1 MEDYRSTSERRYPS
15 PPAQRRSG
23 EIWKAR
29 LGMGFVVALTMITGA
44 LMFRV
49 AGLGISAALSPFQQ
63 SGGAAQITPTGSTGI
78 PTRTPTAIAGA
89 ATAIATTVAGAS
101 TPASIPGQRPAAAPT
116 TLAGTPAPGQP
127 PAGATPAR
135 TVVATTP
142 APGAPTAVRTVT
154 TANPGAAV
162 TATTSSGAREY
173 SIASGDTLGAVATR
187 NNTTVDELVK
197 INNLP
202 NKDVTLQVGQ
212 KIKLP

>member
-1 MEDYRSTSERRYPS
+1 
-15 PPAQRRSG
+15 
-23 EIWKAR
+23 
-29 LGMGFVVALTMITGA
+29 MGFVVALTMITGA

-49 AGLGISAALSPFQQ
+49 AGLGVSAALSPFQQ
-63 SGGAAQITPTGSTGI
+63 SGGAALVTPTGTAGMSA
-78 PTRTPTAIAGA
+78 RTPTAIAGA
-89 ATAIATTVAGAS
+89 GTPIVTTLAGAS
-101 TPASIPGQRPAAAPT
+101 TPASIPGQPPAAGPT
-116 TLAGTPAPGQP
+116 A

-142 APGAPTAVRTVT
+142 VPGAPTAVRTVT

-162 TATTSSGAREY
+162 TATTSAGARVY

-202 NKDVTLQVGQ
+202 NKNVTLQVGQ

>member
-1 MEDYRSTSERRYPS
+1 MEDYPSTSERRYPS

-49 AGLGISAALSPFQQ
+49 AGLGVSAALSPFQQ
-63 SGGAAQITPTGSTGI
+63 SGGAALVTPTGSAGLTA
-78 PTRTPTAIAGA
+78 RTPTAIAGA
-89 ATAIATTVAGAS
+89 GTPIVTTVAGAS
-101 TPASIPGQRPAAAPT
+101 TPASIPGQTPAAGST
-116 TLAGTPAPGQP
+116 TPAGTRAPGQP
-127 PAGATPAR
+127 AGSATPAR

-142 APGAPTAVRTVT
+142 APGAPTAGRTVA

-162 TATTSSGAREY
+162 TATTSAGPREY
-173 SIASGDTLGAVATR
+173 SIASGDSLGAIATR
-187 NNTTVDELVK
+187 NNTTVDDLVK
-197 INNLP
+197 VNNLP

>member
-63 SGGAAQITPTGSTGI
+63 SGGAALITPTGSTGI

-101 TPASIPGQRPAAAPT
+101 TPASIPGQPPAAAPT

-162 TATTSSGAREY
+162 TATTSAGAREY
-173 SIASGDTLGAVATR
+173 SIASGDTLGAVAAR

>member
-1 MEDYRSTSERRYPS
+1 
-15 PPAQRRSG
+15 
-23 EIWKAR
+23 
-29 LGMGFVVALTMITGA
+29 MGFVVALTMITGA

-63 SGGAAQITPTGSTGI
+63 SGGAALITPTGSTGI
-78 PTRTPTAIAGA
+78 PTRTPTA
-89 ATAIATTVAGAS
+89 TTVAGAS
-101 TPASIPGQRPAAAPT
+101 TPASIPGQPPAAAPT

-162 TATTSSGAREY
+162 TATTSAGAREY